1 MSNKPKIINRGN
13 LVYVIYSGKVVVG
26 VGGNQWIGY
35 NQYDNWNRQG
45 ITDFIKKIEKSKEDQ
60 YDSPSELMSLAY
72 ACSIK
77 GSGTTKPKE
86 IE

>member
-1 MSNKPKIINRGN
+1 MSTKPKIINRGT

-72 ACSIK
+72 ACNIK